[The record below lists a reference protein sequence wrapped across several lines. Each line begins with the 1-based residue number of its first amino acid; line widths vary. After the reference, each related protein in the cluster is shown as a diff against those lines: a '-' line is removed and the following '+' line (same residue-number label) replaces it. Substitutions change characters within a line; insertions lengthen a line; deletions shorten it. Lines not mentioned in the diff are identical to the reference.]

1 LGYSNTSRS
10 AWISIDHHAL
20 RHNLQKVRQF
30 TPNSQIMAVIK
41 ANAYGHG
48 LIKVAHSLNS
58 ANGFAVASVSEALE
72 LRRANFI
79 HPILVLQG
87 YKNREEL
94 QAAALNNLRVVIH
107 DPSQLALLKQIPLSK
122 NLDIALKFDTG
133 MHRLGFPAPDV
144 RDIYQ
149 SLNQHSKVNANVWL
163 MSHLACAD
171 ELNNTYTDTQL
182 SLFKQATQGIKALRS
197 LANSAGIIAWQ
208 DTHLDW
214 VRAGIMLYGA
224 SPILNDTH
232 NMGLQAVMSLYAPII
247 AIHNFK
253 KGDAL
258 GYASTWVC
266 PEDMSV
272 GVVAC
277 GYADGYPR
285 HAVSGTP
292 VWLNGKET
300 QLIGRVSMDMIMID
314 LRGIFA
320 NIADTVE
327 LWGKQVS
334 VTRVAQA
341 ADSIAYELLCHVGN
355 QCPCRD

>member
-1 LGYSNTSRS
+1 MGYSNTNRS

-20 RHNLQKVRQF
+20 KHNLQKVRLF
-30 TPNSQIMAVIK
+30 SPNSQIMAVIK

-58 ANGFAVASVSEALE
+58 ANGFAVASVSEALA

-107 DPSQLALLKQIPLSK
+107 DPSQLALLQQIPLSK
-122 NLDIALKFDTG
+122 NLDVALKFDTG
-133 MHRLGFPAPDV
+133 MHRLGFPVSEV
-144 RDIYQ
+144 RKIYQ
-149 SLNQHSKVNANVWL
+149 RLNQHPKINPNCWL

-171 ELNNTYTDTQL
+171 NLRNTYTNRQL
-182 SLFKQATQGIKALRS
+182 SLFKQTTQGIKALRS

-224 SPILNDTH
+224 SPLQNDH
-232 NMGLQAVMSLYAPII
+232 DNAGLQAVMSLYAPII
-247 AIHNFK
+247 AIHRFK

-258 GYASTWVC
+258 GYASTWTC

-272 GVVAC
+272 AVVAC

-292 VWLNGKET
+292 VWLNGCET

-314 LRGIFA
+314 LRGISA
-320 NIADTVE
+320 NITDTVE
-327 LWGKQVS
+327 LWGKHIS
-334 VTRVAQA
+334 VTRVAYA